1 MEALR
6 VGYRIPFDRPPPLSE
21 CPISL
26 PAYSPH
32 SIRGVALNQ
41 ELQNLLRK
49 GAVEP
54 APQSPGFYSRLFL
67 VKKASGSWR
76 PIIDLSTLN
85 HYVTSS
91 RFHMET
97 PRSVLNSIRPGDW
110 MISLDLQDAYL
121 QVPVHHDSRRFLRFV
136 VDGKPFQFRVLCFGL
151 TTAPQ
156 VFTRIMAP
164 VSTILHRHGVRM
176 LRYLDDWLIL
186 ASSEIACLQSRDRLL
201 AVCTEL
207 GIQVNLTKSS
217 LVPSQSIVY
226 LGMEI
231 QSLPFIARPTPTRA
245 NNLIRLIEEFLS
257 TPSPPACLWRRLLGH
272 LSSLILLVS
281 GGMIRMRL
289 LQLCLKDQW
298 DFLDDQFQVSWC
310 PLCREDLLWWSRQVQ
325 LREGV
330 SLSPSSSGHQL
341 LLGRFRRG
349 LGSPSR
355 RTPRLGSLAPQSES
369 SLYQHEGAAGS
380 SARPSGLRTS
390 DRGHVGSAVLRQHHH
405 SSLSSSVGRDVFV
418 HPELHRQGGS
428 PLGRE
433 SSHSS
438 PSPVHHGV
446 VQRHRRRPKSPKSGD
461 RVRMDPSPGGSRS
474 AGPQVA
480 SYDRSLCNLL
490 DSEASS
496 LLLSSLRSTGGR
508 DGCPSPTLGRSPSI
522 RLSSDRHHKESSSQT
537 EVIEELRVDSHSSV
551 LASEG
556 LVSRPSGTVIRRSHH
571 TVRSKRSAKTAPL
584 PPVPPKSAY
593 ASADCMATL
602 KRFAIQAGFSPAVAG
617 QLIFS
622 RRLSTCLNYQA
633 RWGTYRKW
641 CKDFGHRSSSP
652 SIAKIADFLT
662 YMLSDVPITLSDRR
676 DLLRQPHFHRFHQNL
691 PMLRLTAWRLSS
703 GSPSKPVSLL
713 RWLDNL
719 SSAEDCPPA

>member
-21 CPISL
+21 RPLSL

-41 ELQNLLRK
+41 ELQDLLRK

-85 HYVTSS
+85 DYITSS

-164 VSTILHRHGVRM
+164 VSAILHRHGVRM

-186 ASSEIACLQSRDRLL
+186 ASSKIVCLQSRDRLL
-201 AVCTEL
+201 SVCTEL
-207 GIQVNLTKSS
+207 GIQVNLTMSSSGSLSVHSVLGHGDPFSALCCSSHTSTSQQSHSTDRGVPINPVSSSVPLASPSRPPVFPDSSRLRRNDQDEASPTLPQGPVGLSGRPVPGLLVSSLSRGSS
-217 LVPSQSIVY
+217 LVVESGSAE
-226 LGMEI
+226 GGRE
-231 QSLPFIARPTPTRA
+231 SL
-245 NNLIRLIEEFLS
+245 
-257 TPSPPACLWRRLLGH
+257 
-272 LSSLILLVS
+272 
-281 GGMIRMRL
+281 
-289 LQLCLKDQW
+289 
-298 DFLDDQFQVSWC
+298 
-310 PLCREDLLWWSRQVQ
+310 
-325 LREGV
+325 
-330 SLSPSSSGHQL
+330 PSSSRHQL

-355 RTPRLGSLAPQSES
+355 RTPRLGSLAPPSEG
-369 SLYQHEGAAGS
+369 SLYQHERASSS
-380 SARPSGLRTS
+380 SARPAGLRTS

-418 HPELHRQGGS
+418 RSQLHGQGGS
-428 PLGRE
+428 PLGGE

-438 PSPVHHGV
+438 SSPVHHGV
-446 VQRHRRRPKSPKSGD
+446 VQRHRGRLKSPQSGD
-461 RVRMDPSPGGSRS
+461 RVRVDPSPRGSRS
-474 AGPQVA
+474 AGPQMA
-480 SYDRSLCNLL
+480 SDDRSVRNLL

-508 DGCPSPTLGRSPSI
+508 DGCPSPVLGRSPSI
-522 RLSSDRHHKESSSQT
+522 RLSSDRHHKESASQT

-556 LVSRPSGTVIRRSHH
+556 LVFQTFWN
-571 TVRSKRSAKTAPL
+571 
-584 PPVPPKSAY
+584 Y
-593 ASADCMATL
+593 
-602 KRFAIQAGFSPAVAG
+602 
-617 QLIFS
+617 
-622 RRLSTCLNYQA
+622 YQA
-633 RWGTYRKW
+633 
-641 CKDFGHRSSSP
+641 FP
-652 SIAKIADFLT
+652 SHSQIEEIL
-662 YMLSDVPITLSDRR
+662 
-676 DLLRQPHFHRFHQNL
+676 
-691 PMLRLTAWRLSS
+691 
-703 GSPSKPVSLL
+703 
-713 RWLDNL
+713 
-719 SSAEDCPPA
+719 